1 MKHGGFWHGQVA
13 PIRNRLLSGFLVIVP
28 IAVTLFVLNLA
39 FRATVG
45 TVATAID
52 AFLNGFPRTVVYI
65 LSVGIL
71 FGVLYFAGLLA
82 SFVIGRKAIAMG
94 ERLVEMIPVAKTV
107 YSASKQVIQLISRDT
122 EETPRTTALVDFPA
136 PGIKAF
142 GFVTGR
148 IRMPDG
154 RMWIKVFIPTTPNPT
169 TGFLQIVPEERC
181 TLLDMSTEDTFGVI
195 MSAGVL
201 APPDLTP
208 HILSHA
214 PTPPADDA
222 PRDDGPAPD
231 MELLNP

>member
-1 MKHGGFWHGQVA
+1 MKHGGFWQGQIA

-28 IAVTLFVLNLA
+28 IAVTVFVLGIA
-39 FRATVG
+39 FKATVG

-71 FGVLYFAGLLA
+71 FGVLYTAGLLA

-94 ERLVEMIPVAKTV
+94 ERLVEMIPVVKTV
-107 YSASKQVIQLISRDT
+107 YSASKQVIHLLNRDAA
-122 EETPRTTALVDFPA
+122 ETPRATALVDFPA

-154 RMWIKVFIPTTPNPT
+154 RLWIKVFIPTTPNPT

-181 TLLDMSTEDTFGVI
+181 MLLDLSTEDAFGVI

-201 APPDLTP
+201 APLDLTP
-208 HILSHA
+208 HILPHA

-222 PRDDGPAPD
+222 PPDDGPTPD

>member
-1 MKHGGFWHGQVA
+1 MTTLASIGENA
-13 PIRNRLLSGFLVIVP
+13 LLRELLPRL
-28 IAVTLFVLNLA
+28 AQQA
-39 FRATVG
+39 G
-45 TVATAID
+45 TVAGPGDDCAILRLPGARD
-52 AFLNGFPRTVVYI
+52 DLPLTTDPAIEPRHFLPGTPPRH
-65 LSVGIL
+65 
-71 FGVLYFAGLLA
+71 
-82 SFVIGRKAIAMG
+82 IGRKAIAMG

-154 RMWIKVFIPTTPNPT
+154 RLWIKVFIPTTPNPT